1 MGIDIRTAINVSLDF
16 RQKSDTTSRN
26 VNDQISSIRVRPWQ

>member
-1 MGIDIRTAINVSLDF
+1 MGIDIRMTINVSLDF

-26 VNDQISSIRVRPWQ
+26 VNDQISSIQVRPWQ